1 MAEDGMAFTRLLDK
15 GLTADVSRAAWS
27 PTMDLL
33 ALVTADGQLCVH
45 RLNWQRLWAVTPERT
60 LTALCWRPDGKALA
74 AGAEACTSMVTLAAT
89 LLTIYHKTTAQ
100 SLRQQWDV
108 CQSTSAGW

>member
-74 AGAEACTSMVTLAAT
+74 AGAEACTSMVTLVAT
-89 LLTIYHKTTAQ
+89 LFTIYHKTTA
-100 SLRQQWDV
+100 
-108 CQSTSAGW
+108 